1 MNKKIYIL
9 LVAIITIVFVVI
21 LLAPKENKK
30 QGENEKVKIVTS
42 FYPIYVMAQ
51 NITDGAQGIEL
62 TNLTQNNVG
71 CLHDYTLLT
80 SDMKKVEKADIFIEN
95 GLDLENFMEKIIG
108 TYPNLKIIDSSKNI
122 TNKIEDSEEGT
133 NPHIWT
139 SIENY
144 MIQIDTITNDLSEYN
159 PENANIYQENCNKYK
174 EKLNDLKL
182 KYDQELNDL
191 KGKKVVCL
199 DEALTYLIKEIG
211 MECIQITTNHEESTL
226 SADTIKNVINEIKN
240 QNIKAIIVGEEAI
253 DNAKTLEKET
263 DAKIYKLD
271 SCMSKNDNLDKNSDT
286 DEDNKSSEN
295 ISYEKDSYI
304 SSMQNNLEVL
314 KQIIE
319 NS

>member
-9 LVAIITIVFVVI
+9 LGIIAIAFIVF
-21 LLAPKENKK
+21 LLIPKENIE
-30 QGENEKVKIVTS
+30 QTGNEKVKIVTS
-42 FYPIYVMAQ
+42 FYPIYVMTK

-62 TNLTQNNVG
+62 TNLTQNDVG

-95 GLDLENFMEKIIG
+95 GLGLENFMEKIIG

-122 TNKIEDSEEGT
+122 ANKIEDGDEGT

-144 MIQIDTITNDLSEYN
+144 IIQIDTITNYLSEYN
-159 PENANIYQENCNKYK
+159 PENASIYQGNCNKYK
-174 EKLNDLKL
+174 EKLNELKL
-182 KYDQELNDL
+182 KYNEELSGL

-271 SCMSKNDNLDKNSDT
+271 SCMS
-286 DEDNKSSEN
+286 EN
-295 ISYEKDSYI
+295 NYI

-314 KQIIE
+314 KQILE